1 MVFVRNLIGVAL
13 LIFALLAMAAWSG
26 FRNGSRIRNH
36 DGPLWPWVIRLLL
49 TGIVLSSMGW
59 SALHR

>member
-1 MVFVRNLIGVAL
+1 MAL

-26 FRNGSRIRNH
+26 FRSGSRIRNH
-36 DGPLWPWVIRLLL
+36 DGPLWSWVIRLLS